1 MTALMNTSSETM
13 TKVAAARAVPRAAR
27 GPAIEQ
33 KALVGP
39 ELNIKVALTPG
50 MVTLIAAPVTVGLTM
65 LTAWVALTTLG
76 MPIFKAE
83 MMGAGIVSA
92 LGGMFASIPLF
103 LWMKNGAE
111 AIARAGL
118 MSIGV
123 RCVMILLGMCAL
135 FSPAWGLVRMPT
147 VYWILAFYF
156 PLLIVETAVVAWLS
170 QKAQH

>member
-1 MTALMNTSSETM
+1 MTALMNNAETVK
-13 TKVAAARAVPRAAR
+13 TVAAARVAR

-39 ELNIKVALTPG
+39 EVNIKIALTPG
-50 MVTLIAAPVTVGLTM
+50 MVTLVAAPVTVGLVM
-65 LTAWVALTTLG
+65 VAGWVGLTTLG
-76 MPIFKAE
+76 MPTFVRE
-83 MMGAGIVSA
+83 MTGAAIISA
-92 LGGMFASIPLF
+92 LGGMLASVPLF

-135 FSPAWGLVRMPT
+135 FSPAWALVRMPT
-147 VYWILAFYF
+147 VYWVLAFYF

>member
-1 MTALMNTSSETM
+1 MTALNTSSQTVN
-13 TKVAAARAVPRAAR
+13 TVAATRAVR

-50 MVTLIAAPVTVGLTM
+50 MVTLVAAPVTVGLVM
-65 LTAWVALTTLG
+65 VVGWVGLTTLG
-76 MPIFKAE
+76 MPTFVRE
-83 MMGAGIVSA
+83 MAGAAIVSA
-92 LGGMFASIPLF
+92 LGGMFASLPLF

-147 VYWILAFYF
+147 VYWVLGFYF

>member
-1 MTALMNTSSETM
+1 MTALNTSSQTLH
-13 TKVAAARAVPRAAR
+13 TVAASRAAR

-39 ELNIKVALTPG
+39 ELHIKVALTPG
-50 MVTLIAAPVTVGLTM
+50 MVTLVAAPVTVGVVM
-65 LTAWVALTTLG
+65 LAGWVGLTTLG
-76 MPIFKAE
+76 MSAFVRE
-83 MMGAGIVSA
+83 MIGAAIVSA
-92 LGGMFASIPLF
+92 LGGMLASVPLF

-118 MSIGV
+118 LSIGV

-147 VYWILAFYF
+147 VYWVLAFYF
-156 PLLIVETAVVAWLS
+156 PLLVVETVVVAWLS